1 MNNLLVRYNLNLT
14 CIYLS
19 LYFNIL
25 IVKLFITNNVEGF
38 EEKYILKL
46 NMILPQRRFDTDKT

>member
-25 IVKLFITNNVEGF
+25 IVKLIITNNVEGF

-46 NMILPQRRFDTDKT
+46 NMILPQRRFGTDKT